1 MKKLIF
7 RGAAVLVILLV
18 LVVVGVFFALNPIVR
33 NLVESQGTAG
43 TGVATTLESVNLK
56 PFRGAATL
64 NGLSLAN
71 PEGFDGEIFNLGEA
85 DVKINTFSVMSDEIV
100 VPKVA
105 IDGCTVRVAFKDGKL
120 NVMELVNMLQGDG
133 TDTPA
138 EEPTEDASGAS
149 TGFVVNNLS
158 ITNTK
163 VIGEIALP
171 GLSPQEINLTIADIV
186 KTDVRGAEMKDVINI
201 VVETVMLNA
210 AQGLGGVVPNL
221 DALMGDLEG
230 LAGAKLQEV
239 QGQLDGAAAG
249 AEKKLDEALGGVEK
263 KLGGFLD
270 GLGKKKD
277 AE

>member
-1 MKKLIF
+1 M
-7 RGAAVLVILLV
+7 
-18 LVVVGVFFALNPIVR
+18 
-33 NLVESQGTAG
+33 
-43 TGVATTLESVNLK
+43 ATTLESVNLK

-201 VVETVMLNA
+201 VVKTVMLNA
-210 AQGLGGVVPNL
+210 REGLGGVVPNL